1 MSCAAPYKHFKS
13 KEDLI
18 LAIHAYIH
26 EKWTLLAEHI
36 CSVYEKEPR
45 RCLVELC
52 LSNVRFWIGN
62 PHFRSVHMMEGAAKK
77 EPKQEK
83 GRFGMDVRI
92 VELLRAEAAAQ
103 ELSEEEERE
112 LLYTVRSLLSGAILL
127 LADGELENDASAFRM
142 FRRAL
147 EKALEK

>member
-1 MSCAAPYKHFKS
+1 MAKHLF
-13 KEDLI
+13 
-18 LAIHAYIH
+18 
-26 EKWTLLAEHI
+26 
-36 CSVYEKEPR
+36 P
-45 RCLVELC
+45 
-52 LSNVRFWIGN
+52 
-62 PHFRSVHMMEGAAKK
+62 
-77 EPKQEK
+77 
-83 GRFGMDVRI
+83 
-92 VELLRAEAAAQ
+92 EAAAQ